1 MDETLEISFEDCSQ
15 ADAARFAQD
24 LEQQLRETDP
34 SAKLSFKK
42 ERPDSQDFGAT
53 LVLVFGTPVAIA
65 LAKGV
70 STFLQRN
77 AGASIRISKS
87 GEVIATNLDSRDASR
102 IVEAFAGKKRS

>member
-34 SAKLSFKK
+34 STKVSFKK

-65 LAKGV
+65 LARGRFGLLGTKCRCKH
-70 STFLQRN
+70 SHL
-77 AGASIRISKS
+77 
-87 GEVIATNLDSRDASR
+87 EV
-102 IVEAFAGKKRS
+102 G